1 MKKVLL
7 LILIMLGSFCII
19 AEEQK
24 KENEKKP
31 AQVQTDAKRT
41 IQKTVQEARITVK
54 GEVLERGTRAAVA
67 KKNFYILEGKKNIK
81 KVRTD
86 KKGLFSFKIKPGKY
100 TFSFPIIGYEKYET
114 EVEVKKGEKL
124 DLIFRLEPLVINP
137 YKIVITG
144 KKNKGE
150 VSVQRITV
158 EEASKIPGTNRDVLK
173 AITSLPGVT
182 NISVFNGYG
191 SGLVIRGSSAGDSST
206 VVDEH
211 GVPLLYHFGGI
222 DPVIEPELVES
233 LDFFAGGFSAEY
245 FNTMGGVVQL
255 NLRDPRDDRWGGYLN
270 FSLLSASFMVE
281 GPITKKDYIAVA
293 FKRGML
299 DLYVLLGEKIG
310 LLDTSLFS
318 FSTYPFY
325 YDGTILYVHKFS
337 RRNKLKMYLIGTW
350 DEVKVGFDNQ
360 TTLQKMGNTVSTQ
373 LQFLQLTTE
382 WHYKKKNFKSL
393 LSPMVE
399 VAWAD
404 LDAGSSAYFRNFY
417 TQVELSE
424 KMELKL
430 NENHKLRYGAK
441 FFYGFY
447 TLDVNLFAMPKEGE
461 VAYNPLSEEIED
473 HSEGHYWFPGF
484 YIMDEI
490 TFGGFMAVPGFNF
503 IYDEH
508 NRQMIFDPRLSLK
521 YKFND
526 QWTIKAATGLYSQIP
541 DNDESYEPW
550 GTPGLRPQKAVHAIL
565 GLEYNPIDVLEF
577 DLQGYYKHFF
587 DLVKRDN
594 AEDLSSFSNGGI
606 GYAYGVEFLVRHKM
620 TDKFFGW
627 ISYSF
632 CISERKDSPDSE
644 WRAFDVDV
652 NHNLI
657 AVASYKPNKYWQLG
671 LRFKLASGAPYSELL
686 NSDYYFDADNRFT
699 IPNYQ
704 GDVNDSRLP
713 VTHQLDIRVDKYWLF
728 DKWILSTYLDIQN
741 VYMAKN
747 VLGVSYSSDFTE
759 KVNTYGLPFM
769 LFIGLKGDF

>member
-1 MKKVLL
+1 MKKTFFAFL
-7 LILIMLGSFCII
+7 MLQLSVCSFLY
-19 AEEQK
+19 AE
-24 KENEKKP
+24 KP
-31 AQVQTDAKRT
+31 D
-41 IQKTVQEARITVK
+41 IEKTVKKTVTSK
-54 GEVLERGTRAAVA
+54 KTSIAGEILERGTRAPVA
-67 KKNFYILEGKKNIK
+67 KKNFYVLQGKKNVA

-86 KKGLFSFKIKPGKY
+86 KKGKFSFALEPGKY

-114 EVEVKKGEKL
+114 EVKIKKGEKI
-124 DLIFRLEPLVINP
+124 DLLFRLEPLVINP

-144 KKNKGE
+144 EKNKGE
-150 VSVQRITV
+150 VSVQRITIA
-158 EEASKIPGTNRDVLK
+158 EASKIPGTNRDVLK

-182 NISVFNGYG
+182 NISIFNGYG

-299 DLYVLLGEKIG
+299 DLYVLLAEKLGLIG
-310 LLDTSLFS
+310 NMFS

-337 RRNKLKMYLIGTW
+337 KRNKLKMYLIGTW

-360 TTLQKMGNTVSTQ
+360 TTLQKMGNTVSTK
-373 LQFLQLTTE
+373 LQFLQQTTE

-404 LDAGSSAYFRNFY
+404 IDAGSSAYFKNFY

-430 NENHKLRYGAK
+430 NNNHKLRYGAK
-441 FFYGFY
+441 FYYGY
-447 TLDVNLFAMPKEGE
+447 YEMDVNLFAMPKEGE

-490 TFGGFMAVPGFNF
+490 SFGGFLAVPGFNF

-526 QWTIKAATGLYSQIP
+526 QWTIKAATGIYSQMP
-541 DNDESYEPW
+541 GNDESYEPW
-550 GTPGLRPQKAVHAIL
+550 GTPGLRPEKAVHAIL
-565 GLEYNPIDVLEF
+565 GVEYNPIDVLEL

-587 DLVKRDN
+587 DLVRRDN
-594 AEDLSSFSNGGI
+594 DDDLSSFSNGGI
-606 GYAYGVEFLVRHKM
+606 GYAYGVELLIRHKM

-632 CISERKDSPDSE
+632 CMSERKDSPDGQ
-644 WRAFDVDV
+644 WRPFDVDV

-671 LRFKLASGAPYSELL
+671 LRFKLASGAPYSELM
-686 NSDYYFDADNRFT
+686 NTDYYFDADNRFT
-699 IPNYQ
+699 IPQYQ
-704 GDVNDSRLP
+704 GGVNDSRLP
-713 VTHQLDIRVDKYWLF
+713 ITHQLDIRIDKYWIF
-728 DKWILSTYLDIQN
+728 DNWILSTYLDIQN
-741 VYMAKN
+741 AYMAKN
-747 VLGVSYSSDFTE
+747 VLGVSYSGDFTE